1 MIYKICKL
9 LIKYFKIQK
18 CGQILC
24 AHKPCVL
31 MSSHI
36 YVRVQS
42 VTVAMMDINVC
53 INTLTLHNETLQTL
67 LYNEVIVN
75 ENCFLGVSFM
85 YIETK

>member
-1 MIYKICKL
+1 
-9 LIKYFKIQK
+9 
-18 CGQILC
+18 
-24 AHKPCVL
+24 